1 MPKEKIKNQI
11 YLRPSKHT
19 ITEVPPPRVPTSDS
33 YGEAGGMYPKT
44 NLQSPITLTADICLC
59 IRGSDICA
67 GSAAQYIT
75 RHHRAAPCEIIIIE
89 VYQHYCSKGL
99 KIN

>member
-1 MPKEKIKNQI
+1 MPKEKIKIQI

-19 ITEVPPPRVPTSDS
+19 ITEVPPPRIQLQISTAKP
-33 YGEAGGMYPKT
+33 GGMYPKT
-44 NLQSPITLTADICLC
+44 NLQSPIALIC

-67 GSAAQYIT
+67 GSAAQYIP